1 MYNFVQILKLC
12 VMKNLV
18 VLTICLVLSF
28 TVKSQDRSHFKSDI
42 ITYEVIDT
50 MWTEIKPLYNDTN
63 SSLIVNGINEGL
75 VMENML
81 NVVNTFRKNNGV
93 PEVFHSIEISQ
104 DLESSIVNSTPL
116 NFGFTWGTYGLF
128 SEYGYVSNAEDI
140 ESRFCQYLIDVMSL
154 DYDLYKTIVD
164 PNNTEVGCHFI
175 QDLND
180 KTYSFMFL
188 IK

>member
-63 SSLIVNGINEGL
+63 SELVVNGIDEGL
-75 VMENML
+75 FMEKML
-81 NVVNTFRKNNGV
+81 DVVNDFRKRNGV
-93 PEVFHSIEISQ
+93 SEVYQNYEISQ
-104 DLESSIVNSTPL
+104 DLGSVIVRGTPFS
-116 NFGFTWGTYGLF
+116 FGYTWGTYGSF
-128 SEYGYVSNAEDI
+128 SEYGYVSNVEDV

-164 PNNTEVGCHFI
+164 PNNFEVGFYFT
-175 QDLND
+175 QNLTDQ
-180 KTYSFMFL
+180 TYSFMFF